1 MNNLIY
7 PKLALT
13 NIKKNSK
20 NYVPYIL
27 TCIGTVIMYYIMYSM
42 SINQGLD
49 QMSGGNDLKMILN
62 LGNYV
67 IALFSV
73 IFLFYTNSFLIKQ
86 RKKEFGLFNILGM
99 EKRHLSKIVMYE
111 TLYVALVSLILGLL
125 GGILLNKLMFLMLLK
140 ILNFEVPM
148 GFFISIKAIIATL
161 ILFGIIFI
169 LTLLNT
175 MRQIHLAKPIELLK
189 GGQTGERE
197 PKTKW
202 VYVGIG
208 LLCLG
213 GGYYIA
219 ITTKE
224 PLAALSYFFLAVILV
239 IIGTYCLFTA
249 ISIAFL
255 KFLRKNKGYYYK
267 TKHFISVSGMIYR
280 MKQNAVGLAN
290 ICVLSTMVL
299 VIVSTT
305 ISLYIGMEDVLRN
318 RYPRD
323 IIVNTGTFLEEDG
336 DQIRKIIDDTLEK
349 HQLTGKNRIDLEV
362 ISFVAKQKGNVFS
375 TGQMT
380 DSSLTGFTG
389 LYFIPLEDYNRNT
402 GKEEILEE
410 NEILLFTQDRTL
422 KGNEITILDE
432 TFTVKERLN
441 HFIDGFDKVDV
452 VNNQYIVVKNMSI
465 VDEIRIKVGDV
476 YGEEMAKPTT
486 YIGFDLDASDEEI
499 IAVHNEMRDIIK
511 KDYPDCF
518 FDAAAVSKESFYS
531 VYGGLFFLGIFLGI
545 LFMMA
550 TILIIYYKQISE
562 GYEDKERFAIMKKVG
577 LSHDEVKK
585 IIHSQVLTVFFLP
598 LITAVIHIAFAFQV
612 ITKLLTIFNLTNVML
627 FALCTCGTILV
638 FACFYG
644 IIYTMTAREY
654 YMIVK

>member
-422 KGNEITILDE
+422 KGNEIIILDE
-432 TFTVKERLN
+432 TFTVKDRLKN
-441 HFIDGFDKVDV
+441 FIDGFDKVDV
-452 VNNQYIVVKNMSI
+452 VNNQYIVVKNMSV

-476 YGEEMAKPTT
+476 YGEEMANPTT

-644 IIYTMTAREY
+644 IIYTMTAKEY